1 MEQNDKKQPN
11 KKGVGCLTI
20 IIIFAV
26 IIIITVSGGK
36 NKDSG
41 NSKSNHIYDTAQ
53 VRDVINGSG
62 NAKIGEYSIV
72 KASSSEITDDVL
84 NDWYFNYVKKNNYN
98 YCMIVYTDMDGVGVY
113 SSSGMV
119 VKDAGLDID
128 SNGVYTYTSRS
139 GETTYWE
146 KNNTLELDK
155 HE

>member
-26 IIIITVSGGK
+26 IIIIAVSGGK

-53 VRDVINGSG
+53 VHDVINGSG
-62 NAKIGEYSIV
+62 NAKIGEYSVV
-72 KASSSEITDDVL
+72 KASSSEITDV
-84 NDWYFNYVKKNNYN
+84 
-98 YCMIVYTDMDGVGVY
+98 IVYTDIDGVGVY

-119 VKDAGLDID
+119 VKDAGLNTD
-128 SNGVYTYTSRS
+128 SNGDYSYSSRN

-146 KNNTLELDK
+146 HNNTLELDT

>member
-26 IIIITVSGGK
+26 IIIIAVSGGK

-53 VRDVINGSG
+53 VHDINGSG
-62 NAKIGEYSIV
+62 NAKIGEYSVV
-72 KASSSEITDDVL
+72 KASSSEITDEVL
-84 NDWYFNYVKKNNYN
+84 NDWYFNYVKKNNFN
-98 YCMIVYTDMDGVGVY
+98 YCVIVYTDIDGVGVY

-119 VKDAGLDID
+119 VKDAGLNTD
-128 SNGVYTYTSRS
+128 SNGDYSYSSRN

-146 KNNTLELDK
+146 HNNTLELDT